1 MTGAPRRTAR
11 GKGVTL
17 SRALSKAGVASRA
30 EADRLIRDGAVTVD
44 GAEVRA
50 PGTWVDPRRVR
61 IALRGRPVERPARVY
76 IAMHKPCGVV
86 TTRSDERGR
95 GTVYGLLPPALP
107 LVFPVGRLDMDT
119 SGLLFMTNDTQFGER
134 VAGAAHGV
142 PKTYLVTLERA
153 LDGRAAAALRRGAVL
168 AGGQRCRPALLETGP
183 ADACTC
189 RITITEGKNR
199 QVRRMFASAGYTVL
213 ALRRVAIGPV
223 RLGTM
228 REGEVRSLTREEVTG
243 LMNGGVRR
251 G

>member
-95 GTVYGLLPPALP
+95 PTVYSLLPRSLP

-119 SGLLFMTNDTQFGER
+119 SGLLLLTNDTQFGER

-142 PKTYLVTLERA
+142 PKTYLVTLERP
-153 LDGRAAAALRRGAVL
+153 LDGRAAAELRRGAVL
-168 AGGQRCRPALLETGP
+168 ASGERCRPARLEADP
-183 ADACTC
+183 ADPRVC

-199 QVRRMFASAGYTVL
+199 QVRRMFASLKHTVV
-213 ALRRVAIGPV
+213 ALRRIAIGAV
-223 RLGTM
+223 RLGAM
-228 REGEVRSLTREEVTG
+228 NEGDVRPLTDEEVSG
-243 LMNGGVRR
+243 LRRAGGDRV
-251 G
+251 